1 MEFYFI
7 RQKSKK
13 KKKRILEVT
22 IIYILVYLPDFFYV
36 YICDF

>member
-7 RQKSKK
+7 RQKSK